1 MNSVAECDCSF
12 HVSDCA
18 RRPSEGM
25 QHCQICPCH
34 VQHDAWSAYK
44 LCYCSVG
51 EKEQAW
57 QLRQLGFRL
66 ALLIVLVF
74 SDAVPALYEVW

>member
-1 MNSVAECDCSF
+1 MYLTALEVVRLRVCSIVKF
-12 HVSDCA
+12 AH
-18 RRPSEGM
+18 
-25 QHCQICPCH
+25 
-34 VQHDAWSAYK
+34 AWSAYK

-74 SDAVPALYEVW
+74 SDAEPSLYEVW